1 MVREGTPFAQAY
13 GTYLASD
20 RHSANVVVNIFCQG
34 TNTGCHLLNSDY
46 G

>member
-20 RHSANVVVNIFCQG
+20 RHSANVVNIFCQG